1 MGYSVNIEANVSV
14 TCWKPFGFYLRIFD
28 CMYQRWI
35 LGNALVILHF
45 ETAFSAAVFLDLFLK
60 DSIKLVE

>member
-14 TCWKPFGFYLRIFD
+14 TCWKPLWLLFKNFD

-45 ETAFSAAVFLDLFLK
+45 ETALSAAVFLDLFIERF
-60 DSIKLVE
+60 D